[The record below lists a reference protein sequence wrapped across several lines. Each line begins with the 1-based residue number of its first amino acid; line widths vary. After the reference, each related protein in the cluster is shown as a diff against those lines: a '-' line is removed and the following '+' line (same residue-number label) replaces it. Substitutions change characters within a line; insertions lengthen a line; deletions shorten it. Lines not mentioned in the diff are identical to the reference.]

1 MAFFEITF
9 DLGHELVGCR
19 PIDDPVVK
27 RQAEVAHRPDGDSVI
42 EDNWSLLDCANPE
55 DRNLRLMNDWCTEQ
69 AAEPSMI
76 GNREG
81 PTLNLLGTQLFGPGA
96 FSQVS
101 YFFG

>member
-42 EDNWSLLDCANPE
+42 EDNGSLLDCANPE

-76 GNREG
+76 CNREG
-81 PTLNLLGTQLFGPGA
+81 PALNLLGTQLFRPGA